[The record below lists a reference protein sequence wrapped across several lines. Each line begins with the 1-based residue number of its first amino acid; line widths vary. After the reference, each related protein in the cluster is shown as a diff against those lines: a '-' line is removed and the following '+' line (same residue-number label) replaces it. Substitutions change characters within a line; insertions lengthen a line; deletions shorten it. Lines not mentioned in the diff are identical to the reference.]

1 MKTQMNAHPCRENN
15 NFNNDPKSAPR
26 LSDQAFYLIALAKL
40 LKKESGMT
48 SLEQFLT
55 PGGSTG
61 HKGKTA
67 V

>member
-1 MKTQMNAHPCRENN
+1 MNAQPCRENN

-48 SLEQFLT
+48 SLEQFLA
-55 PGGSTG
+55 PGRTSGYN
-61 HKGKTA
+61 GKTA
-67 V
+67 I